1 MNITDLKIGDIA
13 KIVSINTDSSLK
25 LRLQSLG
32 IHRGVIFEVREFA
45 LGKQNVEIAI
55 DDNLIGLR
63 KYEMESIEVEK
74 EV

>member
-1 MNITDLKIGDIA
+1 MNIKDLNIGDRATI
-13 KIVSINTDSSLK
+13 ISIDTDSSLK

-32 IHRGVIFEVREFA
+32 IHRGVTIEVREFA

-63 KYEMESIEVEK
+63 KYEMNSIKVEK
-74 EV
+74 EL

>member
-1 MNITDLKIGDIA
+1 MNIKDLNIGDRATI
-13 KIVSINTDSSLK
+13 ISIDTDSLLK

-32 IHRGVIFEVREFA
+32 IHRGVTIEVREFA